1 SFSETKPVEKNLTD
15 DDLDSL
21 LFDIGE
27 ENIIKENKPSEA
39 IVITPPANFDVGKEE
54 EDLLT
59 IAKNIKGQISD
70 TDWNEVATTAR
81 VETYTVVPN
90 DWLFK
95 ISKRLFGT
103 GYYYPKIWSL
113 NPYITNPHFIEP
125 GMVLSFTTGSAN
137 QAPEFKLVTFTVD
150 QLNAAPGSSANFNP
164 SDLENFGED
173 ATPSWLAEKHALV
186 DQGIYFQYAS
196 EETMEDLIK
205 ANQEALNKEY

>member
-1 SFSETKPVEKNLTD
+1 ENDEDLQSLLDDVDATEAVDDLSNESLLLDDKVFDESNFSDSETIDLGIDESTFSETKPVEKKLTD

-39 IVITPPANFDVGKEE
+39 IVITPPTNFDVGKEE

-113 NPYITNPHFIEP
+113 IPKITNTNCIEP
-125 GMVLSFTTGSAN
+125 GMVLSITTGSAH
-137 QAPEFKLVTFTVD
+137 QASEFMLETFT
-150 QLNAAPGSSANFNP
+150 
-164 SDLENFGED
+164 
-173 ATPSWLAEKHALV
+173 
-186 DQGIYFQYAS
+186 
-196 EETMEDLIK
+196 
-205 ANQEALNKEY
+205 